1 MKRTQLVSIILIL
14 ACSTLISGAV
24 PVDPFAQMAAVGAD
38 VDARFEIIR
47 VEAQQ
52 ATEHDWAG
60 TYYQG
65 DGLGMNVSMVLA
77 PQEGVAA
84 RWNGCLGRYG
94 SNHGGIFRESDG
106 SLRFQFKHPNPA
118 GFGGFPDN
126 AMPVRWADRHY
137 LIPKSELVEFVN
149 AINNGYEPRAQ
160 SHGSFLLAEGDQHKP
175 VSGLPALP
183 PRYQQLIRT
192 EALTTQVTAVHE
204 LADLQNEVYCS
215 KRFQLELDRGSDD
228 GLVTG
233 VELAVSAQQ
242 DIGDPMVIIVST
254 QATTSQAELT
264 RYIGD
269 TCDSWQAFAP
279 APGWQLTTGA
289 LDTAAANLKIA
300 DAKSYAESLES
311 SR

>member
-1 MKRTQLVSIILIL
+1 MKRTQLVSVILIL
-14 ACSTLISGAV
+14 ACSMLISGAV
-24 PVDPFAQMAAVGAD
+24 AVEPLTQTEVDTD
-38 VDARFEIIR
+38 VDARFEI
-47 VEAQQ
+47 VLAEAQQ

-94 SNHGGIFRESDG
+94 SNHGGIVSESDG
-106 SLRFQFKHPNPA
+106 GLRFQFKHPNPA

-126 AMPVRWADRHY
+126 VLPVRWADRHY
-137 LIPKSELVEFVN
+137 LIPKSKLVEFVN
-149 AINNGYEPRAQ
+149 AINRGYEPRAQ
-160 SHGSFLLAEGDQHKP
+160 SHGWFLLAQGDEHKP
-175 VSGLPALP
+175 VAGLPALP

-192 EALTTQVTAVHE
+192 EALTMQVTDVHP

-215 KRFQLELDRGSDD
+215 KQFHVELDRGSGD

-233 VELAVSAQQ
+233 VELAVSMPQYS
-242 DIGDPMVIIVST
+242 GDPRVTIIST
-254 QATTSQAELT
+254 QAATARAELT
-264 RYIGD
+264 MYIGD
-269 TCDSWQAFAP
+269 TCDSWEATAP

-289 LDTAAANLKIA
+289 FDIAAANFEIA
-300 DAKSYAESLES
+300 DAKYYAESQES